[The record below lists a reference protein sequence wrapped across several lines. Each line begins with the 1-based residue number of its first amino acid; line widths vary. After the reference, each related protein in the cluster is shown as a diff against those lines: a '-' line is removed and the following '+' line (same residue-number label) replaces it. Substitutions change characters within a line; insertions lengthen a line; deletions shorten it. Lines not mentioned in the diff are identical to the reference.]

1 MLEYGS
7 DSLLYRDRGL
17 MLSEMLE
24 HHRSRPDL
32 SDGIGNSLSR
42 NVGSRTVHRLKHRR
56 ILTLRIEICG
66 RGNANRTYDGGTQ
79 VREDVTEQIRSDND
93 VEPVWM
99 PHEVRGQDV
108 DVVLVRPNV
117 RKFICY
123 GSETFIP
130 KGHGM

>member
-1 MLEYGS
+1 MLENGS
-7 DSLLYRDRGL
+7 NGL
-17 MLSEMLE
+17 FNRHRSFILSEMLE

-32 SDGIGNSLSR
+32 ADGIGNSLSR
-42 NVGSRTVHRLKHRR
+42 NVGSRTVHRLKHGRV
-56 ILTLRIEICG
+56 LTLRVEICG

-117 RKFICY
+117 RKFLCD

-130 KGHGM
+130 